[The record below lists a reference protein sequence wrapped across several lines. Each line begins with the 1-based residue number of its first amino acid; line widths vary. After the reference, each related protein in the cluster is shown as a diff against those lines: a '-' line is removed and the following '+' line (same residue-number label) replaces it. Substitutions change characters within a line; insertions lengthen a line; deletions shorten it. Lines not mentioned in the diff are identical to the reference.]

1 MPMSARNSVKLK
13 LDPNKPLTAAQR
25 KRLTVVAAMADAQ
38 IAYSDIPKQRGK
50 VQWTALM
57 R

>member
-1 MPMSARNSVKLK
+1 MSARNSVKLK